1 MNIINN
7 AIVKLITLV
16 PKKIVRKFANKYI
29 AGDKLYDAVE
39 MAKKLNDKGI
49 MGTMD
54 VLGEHTTKKEEAVQA
69 TTECIEV
76 LEAIDKNN
84 LDSNLSLKLTQLGLK
99 LDFEFCLENL
109 LEIFKVAEGY
119 KQFVRI
125 DMEDSTCTD
134 DTLRIYEKARAFY
147 PRCGVVLQSYM
158 RRSYKDADNLVKTKT
173 NIRLCKGIYV
183 EPEEIAYKK
192 KPEINESFL
201 RILRLMLSN
210 GSYAGIATHDEK
222 LVYGSYKLIDEL
234 KKKKDEYE
242 FQMLLGVR
250 EGLRDEI
257 LKAGHRLRVYI
268 PFGEHWYNYSIR
280 RFKENPQ
287 MASYVFRS
295 VFTRN

>member
-1 MNIINN
+1 MSIINS

-16 PKKIVRKFANKYI
+16 PKKIVRVFANKYI
-29 AGDKLYDAVE
+29 AGDKLINAIE
-39 MAKKLNDKGI
+39 TAKRLNDKGI

-54 VLGEHTTKKEEAVQA
+54 VLGEDTSNKEEAVQA
-69 TTECIEV
+69 RRECIEV

-109 LEIFKVAEGY
+109 LEIFKVAKEC

-134 DTLRIYEKARAFY
+134 DTLRIYERAKQFY
-147 PRCGVVLQSYM
+147 PRCGVVIQSYM
-158 RRSYKDADNLVKTKT
+158 RRSYNDVEKLVKNGT

-192 KPEINESFL
+192 KDEVNNNFL
-201 RILRLMLSN
+201 KLLRLMLSN
-210 GSYAGIATHDEK
+210 GSYTGIATHDEK
-222 LVYGSYKLIDEL
+222 LVYGAYEILDEL

-242 FQMLLGVR
+242 FQMLLGIR
-250 EGLRDEI
+250 ENLRDEI

-268 PFGEHWYNYSIR
+268 PFGEHWYRYCMR
-280 RFKENPQ
+280 RFKENPK
-287 MASYVFRS
+287 MASYVVKS
-295 VFTRN
+295 ILTRN

>member
-1 MNIINN
+1 MSIINN
-7 AIVKLITLV
+7 AIVKLISLV
-16 PKKIVRKFANKYI
+16 PKKIVRIFADKYI
-29 AGDKLYDAVE
+29 AGDKLSNAVE
-39 MAKKLNDKGI
+39 TAKRLNDKGI

-54 VLGEHTTKKEEAVQA
+54 VLGEDTSNEQEAIQA
-69 TTECIEV
+69 RRECIEV
-76 LEAIDKNN
+76 LEAIEKNN

-109 LEIFKVAEGY
+109 TEIFKVAKEY

-134 DTLRIYEKARAFY
+134 DTLRIYERAKQFY
-147 PRCGVVLQSYM
+147 PRCGVVIQSYM
-158 RRSYKDADNLVKTKT
+158 RRSYNDVDKLVKAGT

-192 KPEINESFL
+192 KEEINDNFL
-201 RILRLMLSN
+201 KILRLILSN

-222 LVYGSYKLIDEL
+222 LVYGAYKLLEEL

-250 EGLRDEI
+250 ENLRDEI

-268 PFGEHWYNYSIR
+268 PFGEHWYRYCIR
-280 RFKENPQ
+280 RFKENPK
-287 MASYVFRS
+287 MASYVVKS
-295 VFTRN
+295 ILTRN

>member
-1 MNIINN
+1 MSIINS

-16 PKKIVRKFANKYI
+16 PKKIVRVFANKYI
-29 AGDKLYDAVE
+29 AGDKLINAIE
-39 MAKKLNDKGI
+39 TAKRLNDKGI

-54 VLGEHTTKKEEAVQA
+54 VLGEDTSNKEEAVQA
-69 TTECIEV
+69 RRECIEV

-99 LDFEFCLENL
+99 LDLEFCLENL
-109 LEIFKVAEGY
+109 LEIFKVAKEC

-134 DTLRIYEKARAFY
+134 DTLRIYERAKQFY
-147 PRCGVVLQSYM
+147 PRCGVVIQSYM
-158 RRSYKDADNLVKTKT
+158 RRSYNDVEKLVKNGT

-192 KPEINESFL
+192 KDEVNNNFL
-201 RILRLMLSN
+201 KLLRLMLSN
-210 GSYAGIATHDEK
+210 GSYTGIATHDEK
-222 LVYGSYKLIDEL
+222 LVYGAYEILDEL

-242 FQMLLGVR
+242 FQMLLGIR
-250 EGLRDEI
+250 ENLRDEI

-268 PFGEHWYNYSIR
+268 PFGEHWYRYCMR
-280 RFKENPQ
+280 RFKENPK
-287 MASYVFRS
+287 MASYVVKS
-295 VFTRN
+295 ILTRN

>member
-1 MNIINN
+1 MSIINS

-16 PKKIVRKFANKYI
+16 PKKIVRVFANKYI
-29 AGDKLYDAVE
+29 AGDKLINAIE
-39 MAKKLNDKGI
+39 TAKRLNDKGI

-54 VLGEHTTKKEEAVQA
+54 VLGEDTSNKEEAVQA
-69 TTECIEV
+69 RRECIEV

-109 LEIFKVAEGY
+109 LEIFMVAKEC

-134 DTLRIYEKARAFY
+134 DTLRIYERAKQFY
-147 PRCGVVLQSYM
+147 PRCGVVIQSYM
-158 RRSYKDADNLVKTKT
+158 RRSYNDVEKLVKNGT

-192 KPEINESFL
+192 KDEVNNNFL
-201 RILRLMLSN
+201 KLLRLMLSN
-210 GSYAGIATHDEK
+210 GSYTGIATHDEK
-222 LVYGSYKLIDEL
+222 LVYGAYEILDEL

-242 FQMLLGVR
+242 FQMLLGIR
-250 EGLRDEI
+250 ENLRDEI

-268 PFGEHWYNYSIR
+268 PFGEHWYRYCMR
-280 RFKENPQ
+280 RFKENPK
-287 MASYVFRS
+287 MASYVVKS
-295 VFTRN
+295 ILTRN